1 MEQSTSNGAAGARGH
16 ETWAGG
22 SARTIALLS
31 GAVLLGAAL
40 EMVVLPWISAWWF
53 GLFLYPHRS
62 PLTRQLADA
71 GWSWAAG
78 QLTMLAIRLPDYGC
92 ATAVG
97 IAIGSLLRTRS
108 QLAAAACAVGLL
120 TACVVSSYVFTA
132 LPDDA
137 RVAATLLGW
146 NLLLGAALLVG
157 ERLGKR
163 LRRHAGRH
171 GPQPEDPLLA
181 RS

>member
-1 MEQSTSNGAAGARGH
+1 MGNGGAGARGH
-16 ETWAGG
+16 ETWDGG
-22 SARTIALLS
+22 STRTIALLS

-40 EMVVLPWISAWWF
+40 EMLVLPWISAWWF
-53 GLFLYPHRS
+53 GLFVYPHRS

-78 QLTMLAIRLPDYGC
+78 QLTMLAIRLPDDAC

-108 QLAAAACAVGLL
+108 RLAAAACAVGLL
-120 TACVVSSYVFTA
+120 TACVVSSCVFTV
-132 LPDDA
+132 LPVDA
-137 RVAATLLGW
+137 RVAGTLLGW
-146 NLLLGAALLVG
+146 NLLVGAALLVG

-163 LRRHAGRH
+163 LRRRHTRRH
-171 GPQPEDPLLA
+171 GPQPEDTLLA